1 MADPNFNFRRP
12 KRISQFLGFL
22 YMWITYFVGIQ
33 IQRFEHDDP
42 QVIILLILFFLLT
55 PLFLTAVYS
64 WVYPTRWKLT
74 LYITA
79 FPGCLAL
86 ILQYVLMSFIP
97 YVVVP
102 RNVMNHLV
110 GPPRPLDVFGQIWVS
125 LPIVIWTIAFPLL
138 SSLVASYRNRV
149 HLRKSAEQGAA
160 ANP

>member
-33 IQRFEHDDP
+33 IQRFKHDDP

-97 YVVVP
+97 YQTVEKPPSEAVVFDRKKECLSGGAGERSR
-102 RNVMNHLV
+102 RN
-110 GPPRPLDVFGQIWVS
+110 FGWIGVEFGS
-125 LPIVIWTIAFPLL
+125 
-138 SSLVASYRNRV
+138 RRRV
-149 HLRKSAEQGAA
+149 DFISGWRSI
-160 ANP
+160 